1 MGTTRNRNPL
11 TSHLLRGVVTL
22 ALLPILIGL
31 SYAQA
36 GEESATYSLAGV
48 LTLIWGPMTLSL
60 WESRLIH
67 RRLWVNQVL
76 KPQSSLYSLI
86 KGGALLA
93 TLSLL
98 YALIPSFFVLLS
110 LVQLHLYQ
118 WIVIF
123 VAFCIKM
130 ILVQRAE
137 LRLQKYLVGSLT
149 PYIARNI
156 AGFIVIALTT
166 LGLGAVHFYAPPQ
179 IDVSGGLIGV
189 LELVEEEL
197 MKWEGSLIY
206 PFLQVSTYTDH
217 LYLWALSDQNLS
229 SRLDMIL
236 RYLLLALF
244 AFHQVIFVVAIQRVF
259 DGIIIALSLE
269 HRKQDLDQL
278 DLSKG
283 QEIT

>member
-1 MGTTRNRNPL
+1 MIFN
-11 TSHLLRGVVTL
+11 LLKGVIIL
-22 ALLPILIGL
+22 MALPILIRL

-36 GEESATYSLAGV
+36 GKESATYSLAGV
-48 LTLIWGPMTLSL
+48 LTLIWGPIALSL
-60 WESRLIH
+60 WESKLIH

-76 KPQSSLYSLI
+76 NPKSSLYRMI

-110 LVQLHLYQ
+110 LVQLRLYQ
-118 WIVIF
+118 WLVIF
-123 VAFCIKM
+123 VVFCVKM
-130 ILVQRAE
+130 ILLQRTE

-189 LELVEEEL
+189 LALVEEEL
-197 MKWEGSLIY
+197 MKWQGSFIY

-217 LYLWALSDQNLS
+217 LYLWALSEQSLS
-229 SRLDMIL
+229 SRLDML
-236 RYLLLALF
+236 MRYLLLAIF
-244 AFHQVIFVVAIQRVF
+244 AFHQVIFVIAIQRVF
-259 DGIIIALSLE
+259 DGIVIALDLE
-269 HRKQDLDQL
+269 RRQQDLDQL
-278 DLSKG
+278 DLSKDH
-283 QEIT
+283 